1 MFDGPRGFDLQSRLN
16 SPAGLAG
23 SDGLHGE
30 RRRSVDRRRTTLR
43 TFLQSGFT
51 PRRRGARRA
60 DERHLPVDWH
70 EPYLLA
76 LAVTILLLNVV
87 DAFLTLTLLT
97 SGANEA
103 NPFVAFILN
112 SHPQLFALT
121 KMGLTGVGVLI
132 LVAVARIRL
141 FNVMRVGSLLHAVLA
156 GYITLIAY
164 EWWLLR
170 GVL

>member
-1 MFDGPRGFDLQSRLN
+1 V
-16 SPAGLAG
+16 AG
-23 SDGLHGE
+23 SEGLYRE
-30 RRRSVDRRRTTLR
+30 RRLGEDRRRTTLR

-51 PRRRGARRA
+51 PRRRGARRV
-60 DERHLPVDWH
+60 DERHMPVDWH

-103 NPFVAFILN
+103 NPFVAFVLN

-170 GVL
+170 AVL

>member
-1 MFDGPRGFDLQSRLN
+1 MQSPLTNRT
-16 SPAGLAG
+16 AGLADRG
-23 SDGLHGE
+23 GLRSE
-30 RRRSVDRRRTTLR
+30 RREGADRRRTTIR

-60 DERHLPVDWH
+60 DEQHMPIDWH

-76 LAVTILLLNVV
+76 LAVAILLLNVV

-97 SGANEA
+97 TGANEA

-112 SHPQLFALT
+112 SHPRLFALT
-121 KMGLTGVGVLI
+121 KMGLTGGGVLI

-141 FNVMRVGSLLHAVLA
+141 FNVMRVGTLLHAVLA
-156 GYITLIAY
+156 GYITLIGY
-164 EWWLLR
+164 EWWLLHT
-170 GVL
+170 VL

>member
-1 MFDGPRGFDLQSRLN
+1 MQSRLDTTATVADGN
-16 SPAGLAG
+16 
-23 SDGLHGE
+23 GLHRE
-30 RRRSVDRRRTTLR
+30 RRLSVDRRRTTLR

-51 PRRRGARRA
+51 PRRRGARRS
-60 DERHLPVDWH
+60 DERHMPIDWH
-70 EPYLLA
+70 EPYLLG

-141 FNVMRVGSLLHAVLA
+141 FNVMRVGNLLHAVLA

-170 GVL
+170 AVL

>member
-1 MFDGPRGFDLQSRLN
+1 M
-16 SPAGLAG
+16 
-23 SDGLHGE
+23 
-30 RRRSVDRRRTTLR
+30 
-43 TFLQSGFT
+43 
-51 PRRRGARRA
+51 
-60 DERHLPVDWH
+60 PVDWH
-70 EPYLLA
+70 EPYLLG

-97 SGANEA
+97 SGADEA
-103 NPFVAFILN
+103 NPFVAFILKA
-112 SHPQLFALT
+112 HPHLFALT
-121 KMGLTGVGVLI
+121 KIGLTGVGVLI

-170 GVL
+170 AVL

>member
-1 MFDGPRGFDLQSRLN
+1 MPI
-16 SPAGLAG
+16 
-23 SDGLHGE
+23 
-30 RRRSVDRRRTTLR
+30 
-43 TFLQSGFT
+43 
-51 PRRRGARRA
+51 
-60 DERHLPVDWH
+60 DWH

-97 SGANEA
+97 SGASEA

-121 KMGLTGVGVLI
+121 KMGLTGGGVLI

-141 FNVMRVGSLLHAVLA
+141 FNVMRVGTLLHAVLA
-156 GYITLIAY
+156 GYVTLIGY

-170 GVL
+170 AVL